1 MGINLGSFLP
11 DLVAWQWALI
21 AFSAFGIGMAKTGVP
36 GLGILA
42 VPLAV
47 LAVGDA
53 RKSSGWLLPLLILAD
68 ILAVWI
74 YRKNPSARAVF
85 GLAQWV
91 LGGMVVGALVLSYPE
106 AVIRPIVGVILMV
119 ILTLFLLRR
128 RGIDLTP
135 HGAPWTAGVYGTS
148 AGFASMVANAA
159 GPVMNV
165 YLLSRNLPRQDFV
178 AASAWF
184 FFFINLSKVPVFA
197 WQGMIDATSLRGDLV
212 LIPAVLAGAFT
223 GRKVLLIMPEKVFI
237 ATVTV
242 LAFVATLLLF
252 VPK

>member
-1 MGINLGSFLP
+1 VP
-11 DLVAWQWALI
+11 DLAWWQWALI
-21 AFSAFGIGMAKTGVP
+21 VFSAFSIGLAKTGVP

-53 RKSSGWLLPLLILAD
+53 RQSSGWLLPLLVLAD
-68 ILAVWI
+68 VFAVWI

-85 GLAQWV
+85 GLAPWV
-91 LGGMVVGALVLSYPE
+91 VAGMVVGAMVLGLPE
-106 AVIRPIVGVILMV
+106 GVIRPIVGSILIV
-119 ILTLFLLRR
+119 ILTLFLLRQ

-135 HGAPWTAGVYGTS
+135 LKAPWTAGVYGTS

-165 YLLSRNLPRQDFV
+165 YLLSRKLPREDFV

-184 FFFINLSKVPVFA
+184 FFFINLSKVPVF
-197 WQGMIDATSLRGDLV
+197 WWRGMMDLSSLRADLLLV
-212 LIPAVLAGAFT
+212 PAVLIGALT
-223 GRKVLLIMPEKVFI
+223 GRKVLALMPERVFV
-237 ATVTV
+237 AVVTV
-242 LAFVATLLLF
+242 LAFVATMLLF